1 MDRVRLGLRK
11 SVQIAVLMALVIGG
25 AVILCGKPL
34 LRLFIQDDPAI
45 VEQVLVYGYRF
56 LCFMGA
62 SLFALYLLF
71 VLRSALQGLG
81 DTVTSMFS
89 GVLEL
94 FMRSGSALVL
104 PLFMGE
110 WGVYTAGVI
119 SWFGAAALLAFSCR
133 RRLHSITTESTEV
146 NK

>member
-1 MDRVRLGLRK
+1 
-11 SVQIAVLMALVIGG
+11 
-25 AVILCGKPL
+25 
-34 LRLFIQDDPAI
+34 
-45 VEQVLVYGYRF
+45 
-56 LCFMGA
+56 MGA

-71 VLRSALQGLG
+71 VFRSALQGLG

-94 FMRSGSALVL
+94 FMRSGSALLL

-110 WGVYTAGVI
+110 WGIYTAGII
-119 SWFGAAALLAFSCR
+119 SWFGAAILLAFSCR
-133 RRLHSITTESTEV
+133 RRLHSITPEYIEV